1 MSDGWSTPPGGEGWP
16 TPPGGPGPQGWQPPP
31 QGGGYGPQQGPFQP
45 QHGFGYAQ
53 AYREPLRPL
62 EGLATAASV
71 LLGVMAV
78 LAVVMSVMTR
88 SFIDVARDYLVGS
101 GTSQSDVQDAAGPVL
116 AVVVIYLLGFIATA
130 AVFITWQYR
139 HAVNARSLG
148 GVHGLGPG
156 WSIGAWFIPCVNFV
170 LPAVCLWQASQA
182 SDPQLPP
189 NANASRGRG
198 NPLVIAWAIA
208 WVVQGFTSRFNPNTE
223 YDSSSLT
230 VAEKL
235 DRLDSL
241 KTSSTLIFVSAVG
254 AVLAIAMVQSMTKK
268 QAARAAF
275 VAEAPGAPT
284 PYSPYG

>member
-1 MSDGWSTPPGGEGWP
+1 MSDGWSTPPGGGGWP
-16 TPPGGPGPQGWQPPP
+16 PPTQPGAQGWSPPPGAGYAPQPG
-31 QGGGYGPQQGPFQP
+31 GPFQP
-45 QHGFGYAQ
+45 QSGYGYAA
-53 AYREPLRPL
+53 AYREPVRPL
-62 EGLATAASV
+62 QGLATAASI
-71 LLGVMAV
+71 LLGVMGV
-78 LAVVMSVMTR
+78 LAVVVAVMTQ
-88 SFIDVARDYLVGS
+88 SFVDVARDYLVGS

-116 AVVVIYLLGFIATA
+116 AVVGIYLVGFIATA

-148 GVHGLGPG
+148 GPYGLGPG

-189 NANASRGRG
+189 GAPAARGRG
-198 NPLVIAWAIA
+198 NPIVIAWAIA
-208 WVVQGFTSRFNPNTE
+208 WAIQGLSSRFNPNTG
-223 YDSSSLT
+223 YDSGSLT

-241 KTSSTLIFVSAVG
+241 KTSSNLIFISAAA

-268 QAARAAF
+268 QAARAAQGQ
-275 VAEAPGAPT
+275 PGAPAM